1 MNAITKSFGT
11 DLDTALETLD
21 DYGILFNVAEE
32 PVVTASGKEIP
43 GKKALVNTISGEVV
57 SVVGQKYK
65 SISNIQIFDAF
76 AESVVKSG
84 LNTSGLKLDIKQ
96 AGARSLVKFAFPAET
111 IKVPGDKSETAL
123 QIAVL
128 NSFDGTT
135 RYLTKAGG
143 LRMACLNGNI
153 LGNIVGSYSSMHNN
167 RLNID
172 QGAAQ
177 LVRMMQ
183 EFKGASE
190 YWGRMMQR
198 SVGTNEVEQV
208 FAQFLLLDQTD
219 EGWDEAPKFV
229 KLMNIWD
236 GYKREMGANAYA
248 LYNSLTDYIT
258 HRKSQPGS
266 VASTR
271 VYDERKLM
279 KLLDHSPVFTK

>member
-1 MNAITKSFGT
+1 MNVIKSFNS
-11 DLDTALETLD
+11 DLDAALATLED
-21 DYGILFNVAEE
+21 HGILFNVAEE
-32 PVVTASGKEIP
+32 PVVTASGKAIA
-43 GKKALVNTISGEVV
+43 GKKALINTLSGEVV
-57 SVVGQKYK
+57 SVVSKGYK
-65 SISNIQIFDAF
+65 AVSNIQIFDSF

-84 LNTSGLKLDIKQ
+84 LNTEGLKLDIKQ

-111 IKVPGDKSETAL
+111 IKVSGDESETAL

-153 LGNIVGSYSSMHNN
+153 LGKIVGSYSSMHNN

-183 EFKGASE
+183 EFRGASE
-190 YWGRMMQR
+190 YWGSMMQR
-198 SVGTNEVEQV
+198 SVSTKDVQQV
-208 FAQFLLLDQTD
+208 FAEFLMLDRTEDGWDQT
-219 EGWDEAPKFV
+219 PKFV
-229 KLMNIWD
+229 KLMDMWN

-248 LYNSLTDYIT
+248 LYNALTDYIT
-258 HRKSQPGS
+258 HRKSREGS
-266 VASTR
+266 VAATGI
-271 VYDERKLM
+271 YQERRLI
-279 KLLDHSPVFTK
+279 KLLDHSPVFTI